1 MSGYFSASQFHPRQ
15 ICCQTQF
22 LNAYSCPTLE
32 MWFSGLSTVCHRGSR
47 KILYLSWVKLRRLPF
62 LWVPVNVHLLVP
74 SVFFLFW
81 LLSPSSLGSHPTHAQ
96 LHLQSKTSGKFWN
109 TSMSRSLFLTLLQ
122 IPVTSLSP
130 NAISFSSL
138 QLGLSV
144 QSENTSRHRTQ
155 GHRGPHPICLPFY

>member
-1 MSGYFSASQFHPRQ
+1 MRGYFSASQFHPCQ
-15 ICCQTQF
+15 ICCQSQF
-22 LNAYSCPTLE
+22 LNAYSCPPLE
-32 MWFSGLSTVCHRGSR
+32 MWLSGLSAVCHRGSR
-47 KILYLSWVKLRRLPF
+47 KILYPSWVKLRRLPF
-62 LWVPVNVHLLVP
+62 LWVPVDVQLRVP
-74 SVFFLFW
+74 SVFFLSW

-144 QSENTSRHRTQ
+144 QSENTARHRTQ
-155 GHRGPHPICLPFY
+155 GHRGPHPFCLPFY